1 MAFIVSLRKEISVK
15 GTLFRLFLLLGLAV
29 VIPSLASA
37 NEARSR
43 WEMRN
48 QIRRDKFDLVLPQAM
63 RENGI
68 DMWITVMKEGN
79 FDPLYLDLG
88 KGYVSSIGFII
99 FTDVGKERIERTVLG
114 IDGYEIEN
122 CGAYDILGPAS
133 DLKKFVSERKPKRI
147 GVNMSERL
155 GRADGLSRAG
165 YDYLARELGAP
176 YDTRIVS
183 ADKLISDFLYH
194 RVASEIAVFAEAGR
208 ISRELAERALSN
220 EVIVPGKTMLEDVAW
235 WLQDQLE
242 AQRLEPSFGLPSIY
256 ITGPEGIEAISN
268 ERIIQR
274 GDLIMID
281 WGVGLMG
288 FYTDMKRIAYVIKD
302 GETEAPKGIQNAFD
316 QAVKVR
322 EVVRRAIEPGRTG
335 SGTVAMINAA
345 LGAAGFAVMKEFNK
359 PSSTDK
365 TEVITGCHS
374 VGDWGHGIGP
384 SAAFFQTAQLDF
396 EIYPTTL
403 LAIEFFAYTAASEW
417 GGKKV
422 RIPLEDDAIV
432 TERSVEWL
440 YPVNNRIL
448 LIR

>member
-1 MAFIVSLRKEISVK
+1 MKRTF
-15 GTLFRLFLLLGLAV
+15 FRLLLVLGLTFV
-29 VIPSLASA
+29 VPAFASV
-37 NEARSR
+37 NEARAR

-68 DMWITVMKEGN
+68 DMWITVQKEGN

-88 KGYVSSIGFII
+88 QGYVSSIGFII
-99 FTDVGKERIERTVLG
+99 FADVGKERIERAVLG

-122 CGAYDILGPAS
+122 CGAYDIFVPAS
-133 DLKKFVSERKPKRI
+133 DLKKFVAERRPKRI
-147 GVNMSERL
+147 GVNMSDRL

-165 YDYLARELGAP
+165 YDYLVKEIGSP

-183 ADKLISDFLYH
+183 ADKLVSDFLYH

-208 ISRELAERALSN
+208 MSKELAERALSN

-242 AQRLEPSFGLPSIY
+242 ARRLEPSFGLPSVY
-256 ITGPEGIEAISN
+256 ITGPEGIEATSN
-268 ERIIQR
+268 TRIIQR
-274 GDLIMID
+274 GDLLMID

-288 FYTDMKRIAYVIKD
+288 FYTDMKRIAYVLKD
-302 GETEAPKGIQNAFD
+302 GETQAPAGIQNAFD
-316 QAVKVR
+316 RAVAVR
-322 EVVRRAIEPGRTG
+322 DVVRGAIQPGR
-335 SGTVAMINAA
+335 SGTETVAAINTAVE
-345 LGAAGFAVMKEFNK
+345 AAGFAVMKEFNK
-359 PSSTDK
+359 PTATGK

-384 SAAFFQTAQLDF
+384 SAAFFQTGQLAF
-396 EIYPTTL
+396 NIYPTTL
-403 LAIEFFAYTAASEW
+403 LAVEFFAYTAAPEW
-417 GGKKV
+417 DGKKV

-432 TERSVEWL
+432 TGRGIEWL
-440 YPVNNRIL
+440 YPVNDHIL
-448 LIR
+448 LVR

>member
-1 MAFIVSLRKEISVK
+1 MRR
-15 GTLFRLFLLLGLAV
+15 TLFRLFLVLGLTFF
-29 VIPSLASA
+29 SASA
-37 NEARSR
+37 ASLNEARSR
-43 WEMRN
+43 WELRN
-48 QIRRDKFDLVLPQAM
+48 QIRRDKFDLVLPQVM

-68 DMWITVMKEGN
+68 DMWITVQKEGN

-88 KGYVSSIGFII
+88 QGYVSSLGFII
-99 FTDVGKERIERTVLG
+99 FTDVGKERIERAVLG

-122 CGAYDILGPAS
+122 CGAYDIFLPAS
-133 DLKKFVSERKPKRI
+133 DLKKHVAERKPKRI
-147 GVNMSERL
+147 GVNMSDRL

-165 YDYLARELGAP
+165 YDTLVKELGSP

-194 RVASEIAVFAEAGR
+194 RVASEITVFAEAGR
-208 ISRELAERALSN
+208 ISKELAERALSN

-235 WLQDQLE
+235 WLQEQLE
-242 AQRLEPSFGLPSIY
+242 ARRLESSFGLPSIY
-256 ITGPEGIEAISN
+256 VTGPEGIEAISN
-268 ERIIQR
+268 KRIIKR
-274 GDLIMID
+274 GDLLMID

-288 FYTDMKRIAYVIKD
+288 FYTDMKRIAYVLKD
-302 GETEAPKGIQNAFD
+302 GETEAPQGIQNAFD

-322 EVVRRAIEPGRTG
+322 EVVRRAIRPGRSG
-335 SGTVAMINAA
+335 SETTAAINTA
-345 LGAAGFAVMKEFNK
+345 LEAAGFAVMKEFNK
-359 PSSTDK
+359 PTATEK

-384 SAAFFQTAQLDF
+384 SAAFFQTAQLEF

-403 LAIEFFAYTAASEW
+403 LAIEFFAYTAAPEW

-422 RIPLEDDAIV
+422 RIPLEDDAVV
-432 TERSVEWL
+432 TERGVEWL

-448 LIR
+448 FIR

>member
-1 MAFIVSLRKEISVK
+1 MRRPLLRLYFI
-15 GTLFRLFLLLGLAV
+15 LGLICIVPAF
-29 VIPSLASA
+29 ASP
-37 NEARSR
+37 NEARAR

-68 DMWITVMKEGN
+68 DMWITVEKEGN
-79 FDPLYLDLG
+79 FDPLYFDLG
-88 KGYVSSIGFII
+88 QGYVSSLGFII
-99 FTDVGKERIERTVLG
+99 FTDTGKERIERAVLG

-122 CGAYDILGPAS
+122 CGAYDIFAPVS
-133 DLKKFVSERKPKRI
+133 DLKKFVAERGPKRI
-147 GVNMSERL
+147 GVNMSDRL

-165 YDYLARELGAP
+165 YDYLVKEIGSS
-176 YDTRIVS
+176 YDTRLVS
-183 ADKLISDFLYH
+183 ADKLVSDFLYH

-242 AQRLEPSFGLPSIY
+242 TRRLEPSFGLPSIY
-256 ITGPEGIEAISN
+256 ITGPEGIEATSN
-268 ERIIQR
+268 TRIIQQ
-274 GDLIMID
+274 GDLLMID

-288 FYTDMKRIAYVIKD
+288 FYTDMKRIAYVLKD
-302 GETEAPKGIQNAFD
+302 GETQAPPGIQNAFD
-316 QAVKVR
+316 RAVAVR
-322 EVVRRAIEPGRTG
+322 DVVRGAIKPGR
-335 SGTVAMINAA
+335 SGTVTVAAINTA
-345 LGAAGFAVMKEFNK
+345 LEAAGFAVMKEFNK
-359 PSSTDK
+359 PTATGK

-384 SAAFFQTAQLDF
+384 SAAFFQTGQLAF

-403 LAIEFFAYTAASEW
+403 LAVEFFAYTAAPEW

-432 TERSVEWL
+432 TARGIEWL
-440 YPVNNRIL
+440 YPVNDHIL

>member
-1 MAFIVSLRKEISVK
+1 MNKRSFRTIFIFILATAFPALV
-15 GTLFRLFLLLGLAV
+15 
-29 VIPSLASA
+29 SA
-37 NEARSR
+37 NEARDR

-63 RENGI
+63 RQNGI

-79 FDPLYLDLG
+79 FDPLYVDLG
-88 KGYVSSIGFII
+88 QGYVSSIGFIV
-99 FTDVGKERIERTVLG
+99 FSDVGKERIERAVLG
-114 IDGYEIEN
+114 IEGYEIEN
-122 CGAYDILGPAS
+122 CGAYDIFGAAS
-133 DLKKFVSERKPKRI
+133 DLKKFVAERKPKRI
-147 GVNMSERL
+147 GVNISDRL

-165 YDYLARELGAP
+165 YDYLVKTIGPP
-176 YDTRIVS
+176 YDARLVS

-194 RVASEIAVFAEAGR
+194 RVASEIGVFAEAGK
-208 ISRELAERALSN
+208 ISRELAERAFSD
-220 EVIVPGKTMLEDVAW
+220 EVIFPGKTRLEDVAW

-242 AQRLEPSFGLPSIY
+242 ARRLESSFGIPSIY

-268 ERIIQR
+268 ERVIQR
-274 GDLIMID
+274 GDLLMID

-288 FYTDMKRIAYVIKD
+288 FYTDMKRIAYVLKD

-322 EVVRRAIEPGRTG
+322 EVVRHAIEPGRTG

-345 LGAAGFAVMKEFNK
+345 LEAAGFAVMKEFNK
-359 PSSTDK
+359 PTNTER

-396 EIYPTTL
+396 EIYPTSL
-403 LAIEFFAYTAASEW
+403 LAIEFFAYTAAPEW

-440 YPVNNRIL
+440 YPVNNRLL